1 MKRVHLGFE
10 NKVPALLLVVVSL
23 LLTGCTKT
31 SSVVNAGPSAN
42 GIDDLFVPLEGK
54 ATPAAGDEVSN
65 YTAQMHSAIQSHFYD
80 AGSYAGKECA
90 LRMKFAPDGMLLA
103 VRAESG
109 DPALCQAAIKAIINT
124 RFPKPPSQAVYD
136 AFKNSVLEFR
146 PQ

>member
-42 GIDDLFVPLEGK
+42 GIDDLFAPLEGK
-54 ATPAAGDEVSN
+54 ATPAAGDEISN
-65 YTAQMHSAIQSHFYD
+65 YAGQVRAAIQRHFYD
-80 AGSYAGKECA
+80 ANAYAGKQCTI
-90 LRMKFAPDGMLLA
+90 RMKFAPDGMLLA
-103 VRAESG
+103 VRSESG
-109 DPALCQAAIKAIINT
+109 DPALCRAAIKAITNT

>member
-1 MKRVHLGFE
+1 MNRVHSGFKK
-10 NKVPALLLVVVSL
+10 NLPALMLIVVSL
-23 LLTGCTKT
+23 WLTGCSKT
-31 SSVVNAGPSAN
+31 NAGPSAE
-42 GIDDLFVPLEGK
+42 GVDDLFAALDGK

-65 YTAQMHSAIQSHFYD
+65 YAGQVRTAIQRHFYD
-80 AGSYAGKECA
+80 ANAYAGKKCA

-103 VRAESG
+103 VRSESG
-109 DPALCQAAIKAIINT
+109 DPALCRAAIKAITNT

>member
-1 MKRVHLGFE
+1 MNSVHLAFKK
-10 NKVPALLLVVVSL
+10 NLPALMLIVVSL
-23 LLTGCTKT
+23 WLTGCTKT
-31 SSVVNAGPSAN
+31 KAGPSAE
-42 GIDDLFVPLEGK
+42 GVDDLFAALDGK

-65 YTAQMHSAIQSHFYD
+65 YAGQVRAAIQRHFYD
-80 AGSYAGKECA
+80 ANAYAGKTCA

-103 VRAESG
+103 VRPESG

>member
-1 MKRVHLGFE
+1 MNSVHSGFKK
-10 NKVPALLLVVVSL
+10 NLPALMLIVVSL
-23 LLTGCTKT
+23 WLTGCTKT
-31 SSVVNAGPSAN
+31 NAVANAGPSAN
-42 GIDDLFVPLEGK
+42 GVDDLFAALDGK

-65 YTAQMHSAIQSHFYD
+65 YAGQVRAAIQSHFYD
-80 AGSYAGKECA
+80 ANAYAGKQCTI
-90 LRMKFAPDGMLLA
+90 RMKFAPDGMLLA
-103 VRAESG
+103 VRPESG

>member
-1 MKRVHLGFE
+1 MNRVHLGFRK
-10 NKVPALLLVVVSL
+10 NLPALMLIVTSL
-23 LLTGCTKT
+23 WLTGCTKT
-31 SSVVNAGPSAN
+31 NAVANAGPSAE
-42 GIDDLFVPLEGK
+42 GVDDLFAALDGK

-65 YTAQMHSAIQSHFYD
+65 YAGQVRAAIQRHFYD
-80 AGSYAGKECA
+80 ANAYAGKTCA

-103 VRAESG
+103 VRPESG

>member
-1 MKRVHLGFE
+1 MNTVYLGFKK
-10 NKVPALLLVVVSL
+10 NLPRLLLVVVSL

-31 SSVVNAGPSAN
+31 SSVVNAGPSAD
-42 GIDDLFVPLEGK
+42 GVDDLFAPLEGK

-80 AGSYAGKECA
+80 AGSYAGKKCD

-109 DPALCQAAIKAIINT
+109 DTALCQAAIKAVVNT
-124 RFPKPPSQAVYD
+124 RFPKPPSQAVYG
-136 AFKNSVLEFR
+136 AFKDTVLEFR
-146 PQ
+146 P

>member
-1 MKRVHLGFE
+1 MNSVHSGFKK
-10 NKVPALLLVVVSL
+10 NLPALMLIVVSL
-23 LLTGCTKT
+23 WLTGCTKT
-31 SSVVNAGPSAN
+31 NAEPSAE
-42 GIDDLFVPLEGK
+42 GVDDLFAALDGK

-65 YTAQMHSAIQSHFYD
+65 YAGQVRAAIQRHFYD
-80 AGSYAGKECA
+80 ANAYVGKTCA

-103 VRAESG
+103 VRSESG